1 MSNTAKRG
9 LASLRLKSLRKLCP
23 LLVRIIALTIAA
35 GEAISAPAQ
44 VRDKLDKYDVQVHGY
59 ATQGFLY
66 TTQNNIY
73 TTKSSDVSAQWTDAV
88 VNVGAVL
95 TPKMRVGAQARYF
108 LFGKYS
114 NGVSLDWARVDY
126 KVNEYFGVRAG
137 KVKTPSGL
145 FNEVQDIDPAYIW
158 SLLPPSVYPVS
169 SRNSQLSHVGAVV
182 YGNVRAGNR
191 LGRLEYRA
199 WGGRQKIGPDDGYF
213 TALQEIGFDHINGFS
228 GGDFGGAVRW
238 KTPLPGLLVG
248 AADTWRN
255 VWRAKLVYENGADIG
270 TNRIA
275 AFHSPSYFLRYEH
288 GKLEGAGEYM
298 RFSPFFRITFPGFPV
313 FRLPLDNRDWYAMAS
328 YKVAGKL
335 TAGLYFSE
343 QVNHAPGATAPGSYS
358 KDWALSGRYDF
369 NQYFYGKVEQHFID
383 GTAIGYDTA
392 LNPNG
397 LQPDT
402 RLTIVKIGVS
412 F

>member
-1 MSNTAKRG
+1 MSNTAGRGSACLGRKKPRKLCLLSVRG
-9 LASLRLKSLRKLCP
+9 LALTM
-23 LLVRIIALTIAA
+23 AAWATIA
-35 GEAISAPAQ
+35 APAQ

-59 ATQGFLY
+59 ATQGLLY

-73 TTKSSDVSAQWTDAV
+73 TTDSSDVSGRWTDAV
-88 VNVGAVL
+88 VNVGAVV

-114 NGVSLDWARVDY
+114 NGVSLDWAQADY
-126 KVNEYFGVRAG
+126 KFSEYCGVRAG

-158 SLLPPSVYPVS
+158 SLLPPSVYPVA
-169 SRNSQLSHVGAVV
+169 SRNSQLSHVGGVI
-182 YGNVRAGNR
+182 YGSVRAGDR
-191 LGRLEYRA
+191 LGKLEYRG
-199 WGGRQKIGPDDGYF
+199 WGGRQKIGRNDGFF
-213 TALQEIGFDHINGFS
+213 TALQELGLDHPNGLS
-228 GGDFGGAVRW
+228 GGDFGATVRW
-238 KTPLPGLLVG
+238 KTPLPGMLVG

-255 VWRAKLVYENGADIG
+255 VWQAKLVYESLAAVG
-270 TNRIA
+270 TDRVS
-275 AFHSPSYFLRYEH
+275 AFNSPNYFVRYEH
-288 GKLEGAGEYM
+288 GKLEGAGEYS
-298 RFSPFFRITFPGFPV
+298 RSAPVFLITFPGYSPFRFPEDY
-313 FRLPLDNRDWYAMAS
+313 RNWYAMAS
-328 YKVAGKL
+328 YKVLAKL

-343 QVNHAPGATAPGSYS
+343 QVNHAPGSTGPGSYS

-369 NQYFYGKVEQHFID
+369 NQYFYGKFEQHFID

-397 LQPDT
+397 LKPDT
-402 RLTIVKIGVS
+402 RLTLVKIGVS